1 MAPDGHAGAYNTLN
15 PVVAHY
21 FNPTGAAAGPLLTRA
36 WCTLP
41 PFDIQPHCESH
52 ADTALANT
60 RATLDSIR
68 NERDTSSDIA
78 LPLIPVE
85 LSNQRKLDDVVAF
98 LETLADPCLS
108 DRPCCSRWIPEP
120 DGAPNEFQIDAIGR
134 DGNEL

>member
-85 LSNQRKLDDVVAF
+85 LSNQRKLDA
-98 LETLADPCLS
+98 ETRRCRRLSRNPGRPLPERSPVLFALDPGTRRGAQRIS
-108 DRPCCSRWIPEP
+108 DRCDRP
-120 DGAPNEFQIDAIGR
+120 
-134 DGNEL
+134 